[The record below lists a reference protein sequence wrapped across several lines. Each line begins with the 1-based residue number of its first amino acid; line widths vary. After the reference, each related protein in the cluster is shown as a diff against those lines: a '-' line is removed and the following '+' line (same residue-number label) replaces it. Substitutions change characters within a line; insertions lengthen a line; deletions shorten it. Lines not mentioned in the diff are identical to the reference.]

1 YQGHKPGPE
10 ARAFI
15 IDQYFGLRVTEN
27 KILNYLLDKGLPIS
41 AGKISDILT
50 TSNDLEIFH
59 TEKDEINEASVAY
72 SPYQQ
77 IDDSGARV
85 NGENQYCSVL
95 CNEFCSLFYIRPKKN
110 RLTVIDVL
118 LGKQELKFWLNDKAM
133 EYLKEKRLP
142 KKYFDPLK
150 QELSEKLFSEKEM
163 GEKISKLFP
172 KIPGRYRDLISE
184 AAAIS
189 YYKSLPPEKKIDIL
203 VSDDAGQFQDIV
215 EHHGLCW

>member
-1 YQGHKPGPE
+1 
-10 ARAFI
+10 
-15 IDQYFGLRVTEN
+15 
-27 KILNYLLDKGLPIS
+27 LNYLLDKGLPIS

-50 TSNDLEIFH
+50 TSNNLKIFH
-59 TEKDEINEASVAY
+59 TEKDEIHEASVAY

-95 CNEFCSLFYIRPKKN
+95 CNEYCSLFSIRPKKN

-118 LGKQELKFWLNDKAM
+118 LGKEELKFWLNDKAM

-142 KKYFDPLK
+142 KKYFNPLK
-150 QELSEKLFSEKEM
+150 QELSEKLFSEKEI
-163 GEKISKLFP
+163 GEKIDKLFP

-203 VSDDAGQFQDIV
+203 VSDDARQFQDIV
-215 EHHGLCW
+215 ELHGLCWIHAERHFEN